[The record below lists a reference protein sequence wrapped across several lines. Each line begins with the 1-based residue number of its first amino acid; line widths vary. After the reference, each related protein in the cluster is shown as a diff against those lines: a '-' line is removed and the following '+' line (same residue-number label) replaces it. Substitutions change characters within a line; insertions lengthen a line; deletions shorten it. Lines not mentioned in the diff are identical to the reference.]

1 MFREIEPLGGTAG
14 AIGIAKA
21 LRHLDGGPAGTMNF
35 AAALRHPDGTINFD
49 AYRERARRARTEAIR
64 SSVGEAFSLIGKV
77 FTV

>member
-14 AIGIAKA
+14 ATGVDAV
-21 LRHLDGGPAGTMNF
+21 LRYRDGGLAGASNF
-35 AAALRHPDGTINFD
+35 AAPLRHPDGTINFN

-64 SSVGEAFSLIGKV
+64 SSVAEAFSLIGKV

>member
-14 AIGIAKA
+14 AIGTAA
-21 LRHLDGGPAGTMNF
+21 VLRN
-35 AAALRHPDGTINFD
+35 PDGTINFN

-64 SSVGEAFSLIGKV
+64 SSVAEAFSLIGRV